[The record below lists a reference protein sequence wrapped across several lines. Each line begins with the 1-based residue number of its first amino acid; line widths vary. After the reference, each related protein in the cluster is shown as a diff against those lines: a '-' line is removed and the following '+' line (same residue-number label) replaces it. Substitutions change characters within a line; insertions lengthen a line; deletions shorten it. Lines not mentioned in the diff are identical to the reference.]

1 LVLSAQTHKSRFPF
15 FLNFELDNFFKMK
28 IQYLFSPHH
37 LYSLHLVIKINKKKK
52 MQSNH
57 LKEEM
62 VSYTLDSITRNNFV
76 VYDDNIKGP
85 VRQ

>member
-1 LVLSAQTHKSRFPF
+1 
-15 FLNFELDNFFKMK
+15 
-28 IQYLFSPHH
+28 
-37 LYSLHLVIKINKKKK
+37 LHLAIKINKKKK